1 MNIEKLHMLQPIH
14 FNLPAAVYTH
24 YPEPIH
30 PHPDVG
36 YATQI
41 AIQIRAFTE
50 TKITFF
56 LWIDATLK

>member
-14 FNLPAAVYTH
+14 FQPFQQLFTH
-24 YPEPIH
+24 TIQSLIQIQ

-50 TKITFF
+50 TF
-56 LWIDATLK
+56 LWIVATLE